1 MYRRKSVGPRIYP
14 WETSALT
21 GYSREDFPSRTT
33 RSRFLIRKEEIRPNI
48 WSKIP
53 KDLNLWRRPATTL
66 LKALD
71 ISRAT
76 AQAAPA
82 LLKTL
87 AILSDTITVRRSVVD
102 QEVLKPYWKSEKS
115 CISLSN
121 QQSYY
126 L

>member
-21 GYSREDFPSRTT
+21 GYSCEDFPSRTT
-33 RSRFLIRKEEIRPNI
+33 WSCLLVRKEEIRPNI

-53 KDLNLWRRPATTL
+53 KDLNFWRRPATTL

-87 AILSDTITVRRSVVD
+87 AIPSDTITVRRSVVD

-115 CISLSN
+115 CISLRN

>member
-33 RSRFLIRKEEIRPNI
+33 WSCLLVRKEEIRPNI

-53 KDLNLWRRPATTL
+53 KDLNFWRRPATTL

-87 AILSDTITVRRSVVD
+87 AIPSDTITVRRSVVD

-115 CISLSN
+115 CISLHN

>member
-33 RSRFLIRKEEIRPNI
+33 WSCFLVRQEEIRPNI

-53 KDLNLWRRPATTL
+53 KDLNFWRRPATTL

-87 AILSDTITVRRSVVD
+87 AIPSDTITVRRSVVD

-115 CISLSN
+115 CISLRN